1 MFESHSVSEA
11 QCVEWGDIEGS
22 YPFNKW
28 HLRDYYVP
36 MNVPT
41 FRSLL
46 SRGWHS
52 YSSLWPHTVISQMSP
67 RASCEFPLALRR
79 CSCLGAETKGG
90 HVQFT
95 PKHSMHHVP
104 SPTHPS
110 SHICHTTCAPPCLS
124 FILTG
129 WFHIF
134 FSLFW
139 FVACCTTVLCLVCVF
154 LASLQTWPAP
164 YPLYIKAIPQ
174 THPQPSLILWPQP
187 CSVLCHLW
195 LLSVF
200 Q

>member
-1 MFESHSVSEA
+1 
-11 QCVEWGDIEGS
+11 
-22 YPFNKW
+22 
-28 HLRDYYVP
+28 

-95 PKHSMHHVP
+95 PKHPMHHVP

-110 SHICHTTCAPPCLS
+110 SHICLCTPMSVIYSNRLVSHFLFSFLICYLLYHSTLLS
-124 FILTG
+124 LCVPGLTPN
-129 WFHIF
+129 
-134 FSLFW
+134 
-139 FVACCTTVLCLVCVF
+139 
-154 LASLQTWPAP
+154 LASTVSTVYKGNTSNSPPAQP
-164 YPLYIKAIPQ
+164 YPLA
-174 THPQPSLILWPQP
+174 SALL
-187 CSVLCHLW
+187 CSVSPVAPVSVPVGTIPIS
-195 LLSVF
+195 LLFNLDKNLSCSMWEINI